1 MNETKFEFKE
11 LTADDIFP
19 MVELLKKIGFNQLK
33 NIFNPSEIKKL
44 VKSISEKGEKNNE
57 ELVYSVGVSIF
68 TDLAGI
74 VIENLG
80 NCKNAIYTILSNA
93 SGKTKEEI
101 GSLNLI
107 EFTQMLIAFF
117 KKEEFRDF
125 FKVVSQFLS

>member
-11 LTADDIFP
+11 LTANDIFP
-19 MVELLKKIGFNQLK
+19 MVELLKKIGFKQLK
-33 NIFNPSEIKKL
+33 NVFDPSEMTTL
-44 VKSISEKGEKNNE
+44 VKSLSQKSEKDND

-68 TDLAGI
+68 ADLAGI

-80 NCKNAIYTILSNA
+80 NCKNEIYAILSNA
-93 SGKTKEEI
+93 SGKSKEEI
-101 GSLNLI
+101 GTLNLI